1 MARPVIGISAAIEP
15 ARWGPWDAPATILS
29 RSYADRV
36 QASGAVPMLLPPG
49 PVPVEAPDDVLAP
62 LDALV
67 LSGGA
72 DIDPTAYGAARH
84 PETRWMRPE
93 RDRAE
98 LALAR
103 RALALGLPMLGICRG
118 MQLLNVATGG
128 TLVQHLP
135 DELGHNRHQPTPG
148 TFSEHDVRLEPVS
161 LAARAAGAERVT
173 VKSHHH
179 QGVDELGEGI
189 VATGW
194 SEPDGIVE
202 AIELAD
208 NRFVLGVLWHPEES
222 QPAVLAS
229 LIEASARPPER

>member
-29 RSYADRV
+29 RTYADGV
-36 QASGAVPMLLPPG
+36 QAAGAVPMLLPPG
-49 PVPVEAPDDVLAP
+49 PVSEDAPDDVLAP
-62 LDALV
+62 LDALI
-67 LSGGA
+67 LTGGA
-72 DIDPTAYGAARH
+72 DIDPIVYGATPH
-84 PETRWMRPE
+84 PETTWVRPE

-103 RALALGLPMLGICRG
+103 RALALGLPVLGICRG

-135 DELGHNRHQPTPG
+135 DELGHSRHQPTPG
-148 TFSEHDVRLEPVS
+148 SFSEHDVRLEPGS
-161 LAARAAGAERVT
+161 LAARALGAERVT

-179 QGVDELGEGI
+179 QGVDGLGDGI

-208 NRFVLGVLWHPEES
+208 ARFALGVLWHPEEDSES
-222 QPAVLAS
+222 QLVRSLVDAS
-229 LIEASARPPER
+229 RRA

>member
-1 MARPVIGISAAIEP
+1 
-15 ARWGPWDAPATILS
+15 
-29 RSYADRV
+29 
-36 QASGAVPMLLPPG
+36 
-49 PVPVEAPDDVLAP
+49 VLAP

-98 LALAR
+98 LSLAR

-148 TFSEHDVRLEPVS
+148 TFSEHSVRLEPGS
-161 LAARAAGAERVT
+161 LAARAARAERVT

-189 VATGW
+189 IATGW

-208 NRFVLGVLWHPEES
+208 GRFVLGVLWHPEES

-229 LIEASARPPER
+229 LIEAAARPPER